1 MDFVELHTQ
10 SYFSFLQASS
20 SPSELAGKAHSLGY
34 KSLAISDQCALYGAM
49 EFYKECEDLDIK
61 AILGAQLQVEN
72 NEQCVLLCENLE
84 GYSRLCEIISRA
96 RLNCEKGESLSD
108 WISLA
113 EFSGHWNVLI
123 GGRFSQL
130 GTCLKIG
137 DWEAACRILEK
148 YMHSFDSSKIFIEL
162 NRFKQVDD
170 DSTIETAIKLADFFK
185 INYIASNHVIYHEQE
200 RARLLDVLYCIEEH
214 RTIYEEGQLRQFNW
228 ERYLKSPQ
236 EMIELFKDLP
246 EAITNTVK
254 IANRCNLNLDFS
266 AYRFPEFKAPKPHT
280 THGYLRLLC
289 ERGINRKFKDRRQ
302 VARQRMEEEL
312 KLIESKQ
319 LTGYFLVVWDIVQYA
334 LNCGVRCQGRGSA
347 ANSLVAYLLDITPID
362 PIQYDLYFGRFLNE
376 KTDTS
381 PDIDLDFASTP
392 GTGRPDREQVIQYV
406 YERYGSEHVAMV
418 CTFVTFRIRN
428 AIREVG
434 KVFEVPENILDKLS
448 KNLENS
454 RDNDAFNDPEI
465 MSEFKE
471 YLNTSRWN
479 NFTQLV
485 KEIRGVP
492 RHLSVHV
499 GGMLIS
505 SLPIKRI
512 VPLEPARMNNR
523 VVCQWDKDMVED
535 AGLVKVDILGLR
547 MLSVLD
553 DASALIQRDGDYLN
567 IDRIPKNDRAVYSM
581 IARADTVGVFQV
593 ESRAQMQSL
602 PRTKPSNYEEL
613 GIQIAIIRPGPLQGN
628 MVNPYIQRKQGKEAV
643 EYMHPLLEPALKET
657 LGLILFQEQVLKV
670 ASLVA
675 GFSAGEAEQLRKAM
689 SRKRSREYMLSIRQ
703 KFLEGAIAN
712 QVSEYDAIN
721 IYKTLE
727 GFALYGFCKSHAFSF
742 ANITYQSAYLRCHF
756 PAYYY
761 AALLNN
767 QPMGFYSAEVL
778 VRDAKSLGLEF
789 INVDIQNSEFACFV
803 VDKKIQIGF
812 QMVSGMKRE
821 YALKIVSERQSG
833 GLFTSLGDAW
843 RRLPPEK
850 GIFEALILAGGFDQL
865 GLERRELLWQ
875 LWLLE
880 GRPQKE
886 SFAELCNYEP
896 SLAGLPASS
905 NWDSLIQEL
914 SVMGF
919 STTKHPMQF
928 IRKGLNYQKVID
940 SKIFNDLY
948 NRRSFQCCVAGM
960 VVTRQKPPTAKG
972 FGFLTLEDE
981 FGLINVV
988 VSPKMCEKF
997 RIVFRTAAFVMVY
1010 GQRETRDGVVNIKAN
1025 SINEINF

>member
-20 SPSELAGKAHSLGY
+20 SPSELAGKAYSLGY
-34 KSLAISDQCALYGAM
+34 KALAISDQCALYGAI
-49 EFYKECEDLDIK
+49 EFYKECKELGIK
-61 AILGAQLQVEN
+61 PILGTQLQLEN

-96 RLNCEKGESLSD
+96 RLNCEKGKSLID
-108 WISLA
+108 WNSLA
-113 EFSGHWNVLI
+113 EFSGHWTVLV

-130 GTCLKIG
+130 GSYLKSG
-137 DWEAACRILEK
+137 NWNAACRILEK
-148 YMHSFDSSKIFIEL
+148 YMRCFSSSEIYMEL
-162 NRFKQVDD
+162 NRFLEVDD
-170 DSTIETAIKLADFFK
+170 DSIIEITLKLADLFK
-185 INYIASNHVIYHEQE
+185 VDYVASNHVLYHEQE
-200 RARLLDVLYCIEEH
+200 RARLLDVLYCIEEN
-214 RTIYEEGQLRQFNW
+214 RAIYEEGQLRQLNW

-236 EMIELFKDLP
+236 QMKDLFKDLP

-254 IANRCNLNLDFS
+254 IANRCTLNLDFS
-266 AYRFPEFKAPKPHT
+266 AYRFPEFEVPK
-280 THGYLRLLC
+280 THSTHSYLRLLC
-289 ERGINRKFKDRRQ
+289 ERALVDKFKDGRQ
-302 VARQRMEEEL
+302 IARQRMNEEL
-312 KLIESKQ
+312 KLIEAKK

-334 LNCGVRCQGRGSA
+334 LRSGVRCQGRGSA

-376 KTDTS
+376 KTETS

-406 YERYGSEHVAMV
+406 YERYGNEYVAMV
-418 CTFVTFRIRN
+418 CTFVTFRMRN

-434 KVFEVPENILDKLS
+434 KVFKIPDNILDRLS
-448 KNLENS
+448 KTLKSS
-454 RDNDAFNDPEI
+454 RDNDAFNDLEI
-465 MSEFKE
+465 MADFKE
-471 YLNTSRWN
+471 YLNTARWKH
-479 NFTQLV
+479 FTYMV
-485 KEIRGVP
+485 REITGFP

-512 VPLEPARMNNR
+512 VPLEPARMHNR
-523 VVCQWDKDMVED
+523 VVCQWDKDMMED

-553 DASALIQRDGDYLN
+553 NTCELIQRDGDYLN

-628 MVNPYIQRKQGKEAV
+628 MVNPYIQRKQGKEPV

-675 GFSAGEAEQLRKAM
+675 GFSAGEAEHLRKAM
-689 SRKRSREYMLSIRQ
+689 SRKRSREYMLSIQ
-703 KFLEGAIAN
+703 KKFLQGARRN
-712 QVSEYDAIN
+712 GVSESDAMDV
-721 IYKTLE
+721 YKTLE

-767 QPMGFYSAEVL
+767 QPMGFYSVEVL

-789 INVDIQNSEFACFV
+789 MNVDIQHSEFACFV
-803 VDKKIQIGF
+803 SEKKIQIGF

-821 YALKIVSERQSG
+821 YVSKIVSERQRG
-833 GLFTSLGDAW
+833 GLFRSLGDAW
-843 RRLPPEK
+843 RRLPPER
-850 GIFEALILAGGFDQL
+850 GIFEALILAGGFDRF

-886 SFAELCNYEP
+886 SLTELSNHEP
-896 SLAGLPASS
+896 VLAGLPASS

-928 IRKGLNYQKVID
+928 IRAGLSTKKVLD
-940 SKIFNDLY
+940 SKIFNDLH

-997 RIVFRTAAFVMVY
+997 RIVFRTATFVMVH
-1010 GQRETRDGVVNIKAN
+1010 GQRETRDGVVNIRAIK
-1025 SINEINF
+1025 INEIEI